1 MEPLPERGQDPDP
14 CMSAGQAVRT
24 GQAMAPVSYQGPCGQ
39 HPEACQR
46 SRLRAA
52 RSVAPASVTVLAA
65 GERPGWQAFRGPQSA
80 SAGSS
85 RCGRK
90 SSGLGDALGFSAEVS
105 EILPTICPL
114 CRPEYYLL
122 TL

>member
-1 MEPLPERGQDPDP
+1 MEPLPERGRDPDP

-24 GQAMAPVSYQGPCGQ
+24 GQATAPVSYQGPCGQ

-46 SRLRAA
+46 SA
-52 RSVAPASVTVLAA
+52 APASVTVLAA
-65 GERPGWQAFRGPQSA
+65 GERTGWQAFRGPQSA

-85 RCGRK
+85 RCRRK
-90 SSGLGDALGFSAEVS
+90 SSGPGDALGFPAKVS
-105 EILPTICPL
+105 EVLPAICPL